1 MTWKTTSRDLK
12 PMHKWLILSNEQKKV
27 SEAQRKC
34 PFDTPDVILSRL
46 LKRILV
52 PASNSIEYFYII
64 FSRLAQISSYTT
76 FDIHCNR
83 ASLQDQDR
91 FVSLISSTVVIGR
104 SPVYPPPPLLG
115 PRVEPPCRVE
125 SGWERNALG
134 CSIDCRRSTLQLAHY
149 GQQWSIFTPQ

>member
-1 MTWKTTSRDLK
+1 MNDWFVQ
-12 PMHKWLILSNEQKKV
+12 MNKKKL

-34 PFDTPDVILSRL
+34 PFDTPDFILSRL
-46 LKRILV
+46 LKCLLV
-52 PASNSIEYFYII
+52 LAYIHLCFYII
-64 FSRLAQISSYTT
+64 FSRLAQLPSYTT
-76 FDIHCNR
+76 FNIHCNR

-134 CSIDCRRSTLQLAHY
+134 CSNDCRRSTLQLAHY
-149 GQQWSIFTPQ
+149 GQQ

>member
-1 MTWKTTSRDLK
+1 MTVFCGRNDFF
-12 PMHKWLILSNEQKKV
+12 PMNKKKV
-27 SEAQRKC
+27 GEAQRKC

-46 LKRILV
+46 LKCLLV
-52 PASNSIEYFYII
+52 LAYKNNAFLHYFLVDWRKSHPIPRLIYI
-64 FSRLAQISSYTT
+64 AT
-76 FDIHCNR
+76 

-149 GQQWSIFTPQ
+149 GQQ